1 MKEGNLSY
9 WRQRK
14 KRLFFICNFTLY
26 ILLFTLYLPFLCWF
40 YATLVFTV
48 EINPFKP
55 LSKPFRLTIMQRS
68 GSAFIAM
75 HCLSV
80 AGNGAVTFYAL
91 PPCATHNSPLSHPT
105 TKVHGHCSPNLSQVH
120 CTPYS
125 YSVSTA
131 RHCLN
136 WIFHRPLEC
145 KGMDDKCIASTIFTR
160 TKTKT
165 KQKEKSAALLNKDF
179 PPPLAG

>member
-1 MKEGNLSY
+1 MSVWTVPKFIDRIFPLILPIAGNLMTKHEGGKPILLALT
-9 WRQRK
+9 QK
-14 KRLFFICNFTLY
+14 MIIFLPFTLY

-80 AGNGAVTFYAL
+80 AGNGSVTFYA
-91 PPCATHNSPLSHPT
+91 PPPSHPNT
-105 TKVHGHCSPNLSQVH
+105 PPTIPPSPTRQQRCMGIALQISPK
-120 CTPYS
+120 CTALPILTQS
-125 YSVSTA
+125 ATLA
-131 RHCLN
+131 
-136 WIFHRPLEC
+136 
-145 KGMDDKCIASTIFTR
+145 IA
-160 TKTKT
+160 
-165 KQKEKSAALLNKDF
+165 
-179 PPPLAG
+179 